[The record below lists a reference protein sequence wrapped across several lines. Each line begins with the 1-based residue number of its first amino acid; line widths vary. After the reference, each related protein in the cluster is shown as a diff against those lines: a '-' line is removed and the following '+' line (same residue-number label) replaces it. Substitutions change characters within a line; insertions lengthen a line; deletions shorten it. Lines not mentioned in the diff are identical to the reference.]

1 MSRKRRNSFE
11 ALQIVDK
18 KREEKEKKEMKKSVV
33 KKEVVKVENVE
44 VVKMEVCSRCEKEIK
59 SEEVFIRHDLICCK
73 ECADLY
79 DEADKLVEEDNKEM
93 VKMNKVVRSAEEL
106 RLDNEMNKEW
116 LDMFAKRDKLDRGI
130 RNAII
135 KGKNETSM
143 ARCITKGQLVAIVK
157 NYKVIT
163 GFDMNARQVEALKK
177 LNANQ
182 VYYIEETI
190 KYCLRKIRE
199 HNFNKRMLAK
209 AN

>member
-18 KREEKEKKEMKKSVV
+18 KREEKEKKEM
-33 KKEVVKVENVE
+33 EIVKVTSEEIVGLAENMGDTLQDVDNLRDAMIE
-44 VVKMEVCSRCEKEIK
+44 EFNKEIEK
-59 SEEVFIRHDLICCK
+59 N
-73 ECADLY
+73 
-79 DEADKLVEEDNKEM
+79 NKEM
-93 VKMNKVVRSAEEL
+93 VRMNKVVRSAEEL

-116 LDMFAKRDKLDRGI
+116 LNMFAKRDKLDRGI

-190 KYCLRKIRE
+190 KYCLRKISE
-199 HNFNKRMLAK
+199 HNYKKRMLAK